1 MWVVFRRLTRATVYC
16 APPFYKDMVLLC
28 FLRENGARAGPFP
41 GVGGRVTKDVAG
53 EAGGSKLVAGRRA
66 ALASGER
73 CVVVEEV
80 GRDAVRHSEAS

>member
-1 MWVVFRRLTRATVYC
+1 
-16 APPFYKDMVLLC
+16 MVLLC

-66 ALASGER
+66 AGASAPGENGER
-73 CVVVEEV
+73 PSGALAHC
-80 GRDAVRHSEAS
+80 